1 MKTFGKYNLT
11 NSNGIRFMK
20 AMFKNKANTK
30 NLEKLLKVLFHVTD
44 ILKPQK
50 EINLNVEM

>member
-1 MKTFGKYNLT
+1 
-11 NSNGIRFMK
+11 MK